1 LITRITG
8 NGHAAWQVLRLTLQ
22 SFHMRMGVPHTAT
35 PIGIDIG
42 ASIYDEQ
49 LIELTKELALPTALV
64 RLYLV
69 VTPGFS

>member
-1 LITRITG
+1 
-8 NGHAAWQVLRLTLQ
+8 
-22 SFHMRMGVPHTAT
+22 MRMGVPHTAT

-64 RLYLV
+64 RLYPFI
-69 VTPGFS
+69 TPGFS

>member
-1 LITRITG
+1 
-8 NGHAAWQVLRLTLQ
+8 
-22 SFHMRMGVPHTAT
+22 MRMGVPNTAT

-64 RLYLV
+64 RLYSFRYTRVLTADPNFLGLDETCAAGQV
-69 VTPGFS
+69 